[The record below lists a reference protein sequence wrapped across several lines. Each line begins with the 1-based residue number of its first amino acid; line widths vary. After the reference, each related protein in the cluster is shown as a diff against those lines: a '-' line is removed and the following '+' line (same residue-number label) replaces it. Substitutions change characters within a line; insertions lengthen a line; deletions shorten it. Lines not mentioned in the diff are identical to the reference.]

1 MYHKIILTGNSLAVT
16 IPSKVVR
23 SLGLRRGQ
31 QVSVSINLQKAT
43 LIFICVLVL
52 MPSQIKI
59 GSTILYR
66 PAANFSVLNLS
77 IQRDLEFHLGLDL
90 QGGTH
95 LVYEADTS
103 KVD

>member
-43 LIFICVLVL
+43 LIYTFTGVGQMSLL
-52 MPSQIKI
+52 PK
-59 GSTILYR
+59 
-66 PAANFSVLNLS
+66 
-77 IQRDLEFHLGLDL
+77 
-90 QGGTH
+90 
-95 LVYEADTS
+95 
-103 KVD
+103 K